1 MNILSLPQKL
11 FIYLKQVKTEVKK
24 INWPTK
30 QQTIRYSLVVVGISA
45 VVAFFLGGLDFIF
58 STLLKKIVALFS
70 NA

>member
-45 VVAFFLGGLDFIF
+45 VVAFFLGGLDFTF